1 MGSSCANP
9 LSLGAEGIVL
19 STTSTPNAVN
29 ANIEHYLR
37 MVKNSKVR
45 KTRRT
50 AAAKVAHDDDDESS
64 ENGFL
69 SGADPNE
76 KWDSGPENEPG
87 PSEREG
93 GVGYGNSGHDSNT
106 SNMDVDE
113 QCSSNFTSTAD
124 IFPLCDRIAQV
135 TAALKTIN
143 TSHKQLTVAISRI
156 TDPKRGDK
164 KAYEEAQKRRRALEN
179 VRDIW
184 QDELNCLVEKRDKG
198 QYVKNYIREQRLQG
212 ILYHDQ
218 TAATRFTVSD
228 IFNIPDPKR
237 SEPPP
242 PGTKNHYRTL
252 EDAIKAMKW
261 EVPVSEHYMMESKLR
276 TRHQTCGG
284 TLSQK
289 GPARVLADHVAS
301 VLEHMRVNK
310 LDRPDLS
317 RLKDKSEFLITKY
330 CIENNELPP
339 AVTSFCNTWG
349 LSDLMMVV
357 RGARSIYDTESTIFL
372 RHLNASPDG
381 QRFLAF
387 HTSDREGM
395 PSDLVDNAPL
405 VYMNS
410 KRPWPIDQMPRDQES
425 YEAVLTLESQN
436 IKAIMDPETASDMAH
451 EAIQLRKLG
460 PCPYDAQVITDT
472 GGLLPSTEH
481 RDKVLKNKRAEAK
494 WSGGAGPQVKKS
506 RI

>member
-1 MGSSCANP
+1 MGSSSTNP
-9 LSLGAEGIVL
+9 LSLGAEGIIL

-29 ANIEHYLR
+29 ANIEHYLK
-37 MVKNSKVR
+37 MAKNSKVR
-45 KTRRT
+45 KTRGT
-50 AAAKVAHDDDDESS
+50 AAAKVALDDDYESS

-69 SGADPNE
+69 SGADLIE
-76 KWDSGPENEPG
+76 KWDCGPENEPS
-87 PSEREG
+87 PSEREDE
-93 GVGYGNSGHDSNT
+93 VGYGNSGHDSST
-106 SNMDVDE
+106 SKMDVGE
-113 QCSSNFTSTAD
+113 QYNNFNSTVG
-124 IFPLCDRIAQV
+124 IFPLCD
-135 TAALKTIN
+135 
-143 TSHKQLTVAISRI
+143 H
-156 TDPKRGDK
+156 PKRSDK
-164 KAYEEAQKRRRALEN
+164 KAYDEAQARRRALEN

-198 QYVKNYIREQRLQG
+198 QYMKNYIREQRLQG

-228 IFNIPDPKR
+228 IFNIPDSKR

-252 EDAIKAMKW
+252 QDAIKAMKW

-349 LSDLMMVV
+349 LSDMMMVV

-381 QRFLAF
+381 QRFLAS
-387 HTSDREGM
+387 HTSNREGV

-425 YEAVLTLESQN
+425 YKAVLTLESQN
-436 IKAIMDPETASDMAH
+436 IEAIMDPKTASDMAH

-460 PCPYDAQVITDT
+460 PCPYDAQAITDT

-481 RDKVLKNKRAEAK
+481 RDEVLKDKRVEAK
-494 WSGGAGPQVKKS
+494 WSGRAGPQVKKS
-506 RI
+506 RVSRVESEEIGK